1 MQETFA
7 MLIIISSTLVV
18 RGLNHMDHTPAMIR
32 DYFRAM
38 HPNITIR

>member
-7 MLIIISSTLVV
+7 KFIIISSTLVL

-32 DYFRAM
+32 DYFREM

>member
-7 MLIIISSTLVV
+7 KFIIISSTLVL

-38 HPNITIR
+38 HPNINIR